1 MATLRD
7 IRRRIQAVRN
17 TAKITAAMRMVSAA
31 KLRRAQEAIWAARP
45 YARKLAEILWH
56 LAATTQD
63 FVHPFFQVRSD
74 IRRIAL
80 VVVTADRGLCGS
92 FNNNVLRAAV
102 QRLEDI
108 HRSFPGATVE
118 IFAIGRRGLAF
129 FRKRNR
135 EPIAYAHPTAFSPLR
150 YDTAQEL
157 SHVLIDAYLAGRY
170 DRVEAIYNE
179 FRSVLRQE
187 VRHETLLPIVPP
199 TPAHH
204 PRTEYIYEPS
214 QAEILT
220 ALLPLSVQTQLWR
233 ILLDSNTAEHAARML
248 AMENATT
255 NARELIRYLQLQ
267 YNKERQ
273 AAITKEMVEIT
284 SGAEALRSEG

>member
-45 YARKLAEILWH
+45 YAQKLTEILWH

-63 FVHPFFQVRSD
+63 FVHPFFQTRDVR
-74 IRRIAL
+74 RLAL
-80 VVVTADRGLCGS
+80 LVVTADRGLCGS
-92 FNNNVLRAAV
+92 FNNNVLRAAI
-102 QRLEDI
+102 QRLEAI
-108 HRSFPGATVE
+108 RHEFPGATVE
-118 IFAIGRRGLAF
+118 LFAIGRRGAAF
-129 FRKRNR
+129 FRKRNQ
-135 EPIAYAHPTAFSPLR
+135 EPIAYAHPSAFSPLR
-150 YDTAQEL
+150 YETAQEL
-157 SHVLIDAYLAGRY
+157 ARVLIDAYLTGRY
-170 DRVEAIYNE
+170 DRVEVLSNE

-187 VRHETLLPIVPP
+187 VRHEVLLPILPP
-199 TPAHH
+199 ATETPS
-204 PRTEYIYEPS
+204 RTEYIYEPS
-214 QAEILT
+214 QADILT

-233 ILLDSNTAEHAARML
+233 ILLDSHTAEHAARMI

-284 SGAEALRSEG
+284 SGAEALRSQG